1 MSVKSPPAALTE
13 EFSAPIQKIDPA
25 EKWRRLLMWPS
36 VVPLLLW
43 MIVPLAF
50 TIYFSFI
57 RYNLL
62 NPANTGFAWFQ
73 NYQFLVGDASF
84 SPAISQHSHF
94 YWRGSDHHRGSRG
107 LIGGPVRSG
116 FLRQKRRHAADNCP
130 LLRTADRQRF
140 DLEKHDRAAAWSKIW
155 L

>member
-1 MSVKSPPAALTE
+1 
-13 EFSAPIQKIDPA
+13 
-25 EKWRRLLMWPS
+25 MWPS

-84 SPAISQHSHF
+84 SPAIPQHAHF

-116 FLRQKRRHAADNCP
+116 FLRQKRRHAAGNCP
-130 LLRTADRQRF
+130 FFVMPTVSAL
-140 DLEKHDRAAAWSKIW
+140 IW
-155 L
+155 KNMIMQPLGPKSG